1 MAERTPDIINIK
13 PKGRTRSDFLVL
25 EFEYEDGKKAE
36 KAMLGTRFG
45 ISWPSNE
52 NPGGYY
58 INVAQEATRSILGI
72 SPLWVVGELTGVTF
86 ESLIT
91 KMFNEM
97 GLYGSKEIFGDISE
111 HNRSFVMALE
121 TQRRKSRDLQEI
133 RLKEAPYFD
142 QFIKGSNTI
151 TKWIKVIKGLTIPRK
166 FCIHTQLRE
175 MREED
180 LGPKVDEI
188 FFAVNALRYVLEA
201 FETSRIPES
210 TKNRA
215 VQRGVSPGA
224 WT

>member
-1 MAERTPDIINIK
+1 
-13 PKGRTRSDFLVL
+13 
-25 EFEYEDGKKAE
+25 
-36 KAMLGTRFG
+36 
-45 ISWPSNE
+45 
-52 NPGGYY
+52 
-58 INVAQEATRSILGI
+58 
-72 SPLWVVGELTGVTF
+72 
-86 ESLIT
+86 LIT

-97 GLYGSKEIFGDISE
+97 GLYGCREIFGDISDRY
-111 HNRSFVMALE
+111 RSYVIALD

-133 RLKEAPYFD
+133 RMKEAPYFD

-201 FETSRIPES
+201 FETSKIPES
-210 TKNRA
+210 TQNR
-215 VQRGVSPGA
+215 VQERGVLPGA